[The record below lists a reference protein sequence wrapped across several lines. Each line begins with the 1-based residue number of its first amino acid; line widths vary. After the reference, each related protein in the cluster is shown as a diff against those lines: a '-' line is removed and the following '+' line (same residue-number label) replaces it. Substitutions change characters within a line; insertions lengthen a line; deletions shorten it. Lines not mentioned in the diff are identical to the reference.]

1 MVTGASMSYYENL
14 RSKCPST
21 RQHFNVV
28 QLKFSLGFCFLRYIF
43 LFPLHRDI
51 IHAKYKNFY
60 KFVFLQE
67 FNKRYECPIRDMS
80 HTRHKI
86 YLYDFLIVF
95 VTIFNIYD
103 KQLLFCLFPQFL
115 MWICIFFLLF
125 YLIFIVFWSFFTQ
138 IGSYKGGYWHP
149 LLT

>member
-1 MVTGASMSYYENL
+1 MISNCISMVTGASMSYYENL

-21 RQHFNVV
+21 RQHFKAV
-28 QLKFSLGFCFLRYIF
+28 QLKFSFGFCFLRYIF
-43 LFPLHRDI
+43 LFPLHRDV
-51 IHAKYKNFY
+51 IHAKNKNFY
-60 KFVFLQE
+60 KFVFLQY

-125 YLIFIVFWSFFTQ
+125 YLIFIVFW
-138 IGSYKGGYWHP
+138 
-149 LLT
+149 